1 MSVWLSHHWHAFM
14 LTLKRLVG
22 TPASVLASLL
32 NVAVIGIAF
41 SLPAGVYVLLENL
54 QAFSGQV
61 SGAPQLSL
69 FLALDASKA
78 ELAQIESR
86 LKQHPQVASFQFIPR
101 DRALQQIKQGSGLAD
116 VVDSLAQ
123 NPLPDAFVIN
133 AKSSAP
139 EALEQLRAEMQKWP
153 KAEHVQ
159 LDSAWA
165 KRLDALLK
173 LGRLAVL
180 MLAALLSF
188 ALLAVT
194 FNTIRL
200 QILTQRDEIEVSKLI
215 GATDGFIR
223 RPFLYFGAI
232 QGMAGGVAAWLII
245 ALGIQL
251 MNTGLTELAQL
262 YAVNFR
268 LHHLSP
274 EDSVSL
280 LLFSTWLGWL
290 GAWLSVA
297 SHLWQIEPQ

>member
-1 MSVWLSHHWHAFM
+1 MSVWLSHHSYA
-14 LTLKRLVG
+14 LALALKRLLR
-22 TPASVLASLL
+22 TPFSSLL
-32 NVAVIGIAF
+32 SIAVMGIAL
-41 SLPAGVYVLLENL
+41 SLPAGGYMLLGNL
-54 QAFSGQV
+54 QTFSGHI

-69 FLALDASKA
+69 FLALDASRD
-78 ELAQIESR
+78 EVAQIRSR
-86 LKQHPQVASFQFIPR
+86 LKQHPQVASFQFVPK
-101 DRALQQIKQGSGLAD
+101 DRALQQLKQGNGLAD

-133 AKSSAP
+133 AKSTAP
-139 EALEQLRAEMQKWP
+139 EVLELLRAEIQKWP

-165 KRLDALLK
+165 RRLDALLS

-188 ALLAVT
+188 ALVTVT

-200 QILTQRDEIEVSKLI
+200 QILTKRDEIEVSKLI
-215 GATDGFIR
+215 GATNGFIR

-232 QGMAGGVAAWLII
+232 QGIAGGVAAWLII
-245 ALGIQL
+245 ALGIYL
-251 MNTGLTELAQL
+251 INGALADLALL
-262 YAVNFR
+262 YAFDFHLR
-268 LHHLSP
+268 HLSS
-274 EDSVSL
+274 EDSMSL

-297 SHLWQIEPQ
+297 SHLWQIEPR